1 MPTNHYINN
10 HGSSPEQ
17 NLIHDLLIESIKF
30 YGMDVHWLPR
40 ISSTSADQILGEDT
54 LSSFSVNH
62 MIEMYVKNVEG
73 FEGQGDFLSKF
84 GLDIRDQITFTL
96 AIRRFEQLD
105 SGYPRPR
112 EGDLI
117 YFPLNK
123 KLFEIQFV
131 EHESMFYP
139 TGTLPVYDLRC
150 ELFAYNQQSI
160 NTGIPEIDQIAQ
172 TTGDR
177 GQAFANTFL
186 DVASATEDNFS
197 IEERSDSV
205 LDFSED
211 NPFGSF

>member
-40 ISSTSADQILGEDT
+40 ISSASADQILGEDT
-54 LSSFSVNH
+54 LSSFSTNH
-62 MIEMYVKNVEG
+62 MIEMYIKNVEG

-96 AIRRFEQLD
+96 AIRRFEQLE
-105 SGYPRPR
+105 SGYERPR

-131 EHESMFYP
+131 EHESLFYP

-150 ELFAYNQQSI
+150 ELFAYSQQEI

-172 TTGDR
+172 TSGDR

-186 DVASATEDNFS
+186 DVARDDIDNFA
-197 IEERSDSV
+197 IEQSSDSI
-205 LDFSED
+205 LDFSEN